1 MLNIYYIK
9 WVSGALQKPKAEKTA
24 SLCKLQKISC
34 QTPLAPPAS
43 APEKKV
49 ELKGGS
55 KNSFKLSYG
64 VVG

>member
-1 MLNIYYIK
+1 M
-9 WVSGALQKPKAEKTA
+9 GALQKSKAEKTA
-24 SLCKLQKISC
+24 SLYQPQKISC
-34 QTPLAPPAS
+34 QTPLSPPAS
-43 APEKKV
+43 APEKKL